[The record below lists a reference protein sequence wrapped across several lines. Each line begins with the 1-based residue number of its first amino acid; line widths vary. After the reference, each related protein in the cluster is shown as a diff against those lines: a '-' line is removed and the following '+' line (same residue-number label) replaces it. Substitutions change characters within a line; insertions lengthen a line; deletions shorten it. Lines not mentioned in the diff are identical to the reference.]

1 MVNLYTRTFSI
12 LKQYWKRLLVASVS
26 AALYSLLTGL
36 MLWMLGPLMMTL
48 FNVNSNPLIP
58 SVGTE
63 FMQPAQPGQG
73 EAVTGG
79 LPLQESQA
87 WVYQMKDTLKGWI
100 DWSVQS
106 ATRSGVILNFC
117 VLILLVTLAKNVF
130 YYIQAYYM
138 VWVQQSVMRSFRDQL
153 FSKYQRLSL
162 AYFHSLRTGQII
174 SRVTNDVSVL
184 NESIDIGFN
193 QLVSD
198 GVLVIVLAIS
208 LIVLS
213 WELTLM
219 AALVLPAVFWFMWY
233 IGRKMRKYSERAQ
246 KKMADVNSVLEESV
260 NNVRIVKAF
269 SMEDFE
275 SKKFFHSTWE
285 YFRSLVRMRR
295 IRHLS
300 SPINDL
306 LATIAGIFIL
316 YVAGTRII
324 EGTGKLDVGDFMTF
338 IVVMFT
344 MIKPVKSLSQIH
356 IKLQEGMAAAERIF
370 EVLDTEE
377 DVVDSADAKAIVQFS
392 SVIHYNH
399 VSFAYRGTG
408 PILSDVSLE
417 IRHGEVVAI
426 VGPSG
431 AGKST
436 LLDLLPRFYDPK
448 EGLITIDG
456 VDIRKVT
463 LRSLRDLMGI
473 VTQETYLFNDTVRN
487 NIAYGQESLPLERVQ
502 EAAAMANAH
511 EFIAELENGYDT
523 VVGNRGVKLSGGQR
537 QRIAIA
543 RALLK
548 NPQILIFDEAT
559 SALDT
564 ESESQVQEAIDR
576 LMADRTVLVIAHR
589 LSTVKNANR
598 ILVIDKGRIV
608 EAGAHDELMSR
619 QGLYQRL
626 YMMQFRDTE

>member
-1 MVNLYTRTFSI
+1 
-12 LKQYWKRLLVASVS
+12 
-26 AALYSLLTGL
+26 
-36 MLWMLGPLMMTL
+36 
-48 FNVNSNPLIP
+48 
-58 SVGTE
+58 
-63 FMQPAQPGQG
+63 
-73 EAVTGG
+73 
-79 LPLQESQA
+79 
-87 WVYQMKDTLKGWI
+87 
-100 DWSVQS
+100 
-106 ATRSGVILNFC
+106 VIFNFC
-117 VLILLVTLAKNVF
+117 ILILIVALAKNIF
-130 YYIQAYYM
+130 YYLQAYYM
-138 VWVQQSVMRSFRDQL
+138 VWVQQSVMRNFRDRL
-153 FSKYQRLSL
+153 FAKYQRLSL

-198 GVLVIVLAIS
+198 GVLVIVLAAS

-219 AALVLPAVFWFMWY
+219 AALVLPLVFWFMMY

-246 KKMADVNSVLEESV
+246 QKMADVNSVLEESV

-275 SKKFFHSTWE
+275 SKKFFRTTWD

-300 SPINDL
+300 SPINDM
-306 LATIAGIFIL
+306 LATFAGIVIL
-316 YVAGTRII
+316 YVAGTKII

-338 IVVMFT
+338 ILVMFT

-370 EVLDTEE
+370 EVLDAEE
-377 DVVDSADAKAIVQFS
+377 DVVEAPDALTIEQFKS
-392 SVIHYNH
+392 SIGYDH

-417 IRHGEVVAI
+417 VKHGEVIAI

-431 AGKST
+431 GGKST
-436 LLDLLPRFYDPK
+436 LLDLLPRFYDPQQ
-448 EGLITIDG
+448 GVISIDG
-456 VDIRKVT
+456 VDVRNLT
-463 LRSLRDLMGI
+463 LKSLRDLMGI

-487 NIAYGQESLPLERVQ
+487 NIAYGQVSLPLNKVE
-502 EAAAMANAH
+502 EAARMANAH
-511 EFIAELENGYDT
+511 EFIVELQNGYDT
-523 VVGNRGVKLSGGQR
+523 IVGNRGVKLSGGQR

-564 ESESQVQEAIDR
+564 EAEAQVQEAIDR

-598 ILVIDKGRIV
+598 IMVIDRGRIT
-608 EAGAHDELMSR
+608 EAGTHVELMAR

-626 YMMQFRDTE
+626 YQMQFRDIE